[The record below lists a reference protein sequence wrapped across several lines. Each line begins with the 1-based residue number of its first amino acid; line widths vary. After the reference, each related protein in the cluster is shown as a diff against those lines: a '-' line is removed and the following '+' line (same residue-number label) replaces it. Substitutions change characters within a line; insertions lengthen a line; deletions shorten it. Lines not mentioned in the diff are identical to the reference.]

1 MYTRAAT
8 LPGRHSTAA
17 RIRLTRSARPCS
29 TRRLEQVC
37 KAMDM
42 SVTELIRMIDR
53 SASAVTVL
61 SVGQEAALARDT
73 ALLSY
78 F

>member
-1 MYTRAAT
+1 
-8 LPGRHSTAA
+8 
-17 RIRLTRSARPCS
+17 
-29 TRRLEQVC
+29 
-37 KAMDM
+37 MDM